1 MSHLLICLRCGKRC
15 QKRNPGGKYC
25 GFQCFFLAR
34 KAGTRA
40 KRLENTPPPPVSGAR
55 WLPLG
60 SKQFALVDKED
71 YDRLMSMGDWI
82 YDAGTDRKHT
92 DRRVQIKVRLI
103 GEHSLVLGVA
113 ILQPED
119 SSVFVD
125 HRDGNRLNCRKQ
137 NLRIVTPQQSIWNT
151 AKHRRGRGCTS
162 SYKGV
167 CRHRVSPK
175 TGKRRFVAHIYV
187 NGKSWSLGVHDDEI
201 SAAHAYDAAARE
213 AFGEFACVNFPR
225 PGERPARSLPAAP

>member
-125 HRDGNRLNCRKQ
+125 H
-137 NLRIVTPQQSIWNT
+137 
-151 AKHRRGRGCTS
+151 
-162 SYKGV
+162 
-167 CRHRVSPK
+167 
-175 TGKRRFVAHIYV
+175 
-187 NGKSWSLGVHDDEI
+187 HDDEI